1 MEKLLNQVQ
10 ELQNAFQTEEKYNL
24 FEVLNITRKEVI
36 ICRFLTDLLNPKGK
50 HGRSIAYIK
59 SFFVQVLEE
68 EHDDTYYEQFRV
80 FKEFELP
87 NRRRIDIVLQ
97 SQERF
102 IPIEVKIDASDETSQ
117 CWDYY
122 QYAKELD
129 EQAKIIYLTKTGYEP
144 SEESKQSE
152 DGTQTLQDN
161 NILCISFE
169 EDILTWLRM
178 VIADEK
184 NDVNKVI
191 SQFVEAMERECG
203 IPEQKEI
210 NAICNY
216 VLEDENRLQNA
227 LTLCKVMDDV
237 KARLLMTFMEE
248 LEQALDAFLKKPSSE
263 KYHLKKEMEYHYYE
277 YQQQADS
284 DFYIMKHST
293 DPGINYVFENIKLK
307 RNRQVWFRVEVNEF
321 ALCAGLYVIE
331 PTDTVDNGL
340 CEITNPNIKSRV
352 IHELHKKLNL
362 QSVNSDNHSWITQF
376 YLPTGED
383 EMEASISDSMEQ
395 VPNFKEMNTCA
406 IKLTN
411 PQYRRKVIEKSVKV
425 IEQKLEEL
433 FLLDDED

>member
-10 ELQNAFQTEEKYNL
+10 ELHNAFQTEEKYNL

-50 HGRSIAYIK
+50 HGRGIAYIK
-59 SFFVQVLEE
+59 SFFIQVLEE
-68 EHDDTYYEQFRV
+68 EHEDAYYEQFRV

-161 NILCISFE
+161 DILCISFE

-191 SQFVEAMERECG
+191 SQFIDAMERECG

-216 VLEDENRLQNA
+216 VLQDENRLQNA

-248 LEQALDAFLKKPSSE
+248 LEQALDAFLEKPSSE
-263 KYHLKKEMEYHYYE
+263 KYHLKKETEYHYYE
-277 YQQQADS
+277 YQQQANSSFYTRKDS
-284 DFYIMKHST
+284 SF
-293 DPGINYVFENIKLK
+293 PGINYVFENVELK
-307 RNRQVWFRVEVNEF
+307 RNRQVWFRVEVYWNLF
-321 ALCAGLYVIE
+321 AGLCVIE
-331 PTDTVDNGL
+331 PDDTADDGLQEVVDK
-340 CEITNPNIKSRV
+340 NIRSRV
-352 IHELHKKLNL
+352 IHELHKQLNL
-362 QSVNSDNHSWITQF
+362 KFIDNEDDWWVTWF

-383 EMEASISDSMEQ
+383 EMEASINDSMEQ

-406 IKLTN
+406 IKLAN

>member
-1 MEKLLNQVQ
+1 MEKLLNEVQ
-10 ELQNAFQTEEKYNL
+10 EIHDSFQTEEKYNL

-50 HGRSIAYIK
+50 HGRGIAYIK

-68 EHDDTYYEQFRV
+68 EHEDAYYEQLRV
-80 FKEFELP
+80 SKEFELP

-97 SQERF
+97 SQDRF

-122 QYAKELD
+122 QYAKEYD

-152 DGTQTLQDN
+152 DGTQTLEDSD
-161 NILCISFE
+161 IICISFE
-169 EDILTWLRM
+169 EDILTWLKI
-178 VIADEK
+178 VITDEK

-191 SQFVEAMERECG
+191 SQFIEAMERECG

-210 NAICNY
+210 NAICEY
-216 VLEDENRLQNA
+216 VLQDEKRLQNS
-227 LTLCKVMDDV
+227 LILCKVMDDV

-248 LEQALDAFLKKPSSE
+248 FEQALDAFLEKPSSE
-263 KYHLKKEMEYHYYE
+263 KYHLKKETDYHYYE
-277 YQQQADS
+277 YQQQANSSFYTRKDS
-284 DFYIMKHST
+284 SF
-293 DPGINYVFENIKLK
+293 PGINYVFENLKLK
-307 RNRQVWFRVEVNEF
+307 RNRQVWFRVEVYWNLF
-321 ALCAGLYVIE
+321 AGLCVIE
-331 PTDTVDNGL
+331 PDDTTDDGL
-340 CEITNPNIKSRV
+340 QEVVNKNIRSRV
-352 IHELHKKLNL
+352 IHELHKQLNFKFI
-362 QSVNSDNHSWITQF
+362 DNEDNWWVTWF

-383 EMEASISDSMEQ
+383 EMEASISDTMEQ

-406 IKLTN
+406 IKLAN
-411 PQYRRKVIEKSVKV
+411 PEYRREVIEKSIGV

-433 FLLDDED
+433 FIWDEEE